1 MLFKITS
8 FGESTPSIKEANT
21 SASTDELNSRTLFI
35 IHEVNASGFDFSVRL
50 FDLTYNKKKK
60 LLHFDTT
67 YFKNN
72 FLLS

>member
-50 FDLTYNKKKK
+50 FDLTYNKKKSCYIST
-60 LLHFDTT
+60 LHILKITFC
-67 YFKNN
+67 
-72 FLLS
+72 